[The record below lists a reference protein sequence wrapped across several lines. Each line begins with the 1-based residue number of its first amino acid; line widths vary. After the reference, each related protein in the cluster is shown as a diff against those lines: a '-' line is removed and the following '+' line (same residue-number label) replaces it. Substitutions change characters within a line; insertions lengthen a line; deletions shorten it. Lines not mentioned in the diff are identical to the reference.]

1 MATFVRGGLR
11 KSFFKFDI
19 VLFNKLPVWIFFCSA
34 VSPNVSEV
42 LALLAKLPS
51 LTLIKSHTQGL
62 EATETH
68 YANNRF
74 IPINEILS

>member
-1 MATFVRGGLR
+1 MATFVCEGLR

-19 VLFNKLPVWIFFCSA
+19 VLFNKLTVLTFYCSA

-51 LTLIKSHTQGL
+51 LNLIKSHTQGL
-62 EATETH
+62 EAKK
-68 YANNRF
+68 N
-74 IPINEILS
+74 IMPINNLYQ